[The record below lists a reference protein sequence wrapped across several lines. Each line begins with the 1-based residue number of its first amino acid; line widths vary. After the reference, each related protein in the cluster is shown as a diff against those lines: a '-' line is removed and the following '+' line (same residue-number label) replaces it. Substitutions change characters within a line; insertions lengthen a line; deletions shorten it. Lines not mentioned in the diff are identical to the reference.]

1 MYLGEDFLAWI
12 VLALG
17 AAMAVGTVFALM
29 RPRPVGAAKDEDLDR
44 PPLVRSIVM
53 IVAGT
58 VAAIWSLASLLA
70 G

>member
-17 AAMAVGTVFALM
+17 AAMAIGTTFALI
-29 RPRPVGAAKDEDLDR
+29 RPRPVGAIKEGDLKR
-44 PPLVRSIVM
+44 PPLTRSIVM
-53 IVAGT
+53 ILAGT
-58 VAAIWSLASLLA
+58 AAAIWSLASLLA

>member
-17 AAMAVGTVFALM
+17 AAMAIGTTFALI
-29 RPRPVGAAKDEDLDR
+29 RPRPVGAAKEGDLNR
-44 PPLVRSIVM
+44 PPLTRSIVM
-53 IVAGT
+53 ILAGT
-58 VAAIWSLASLLA
+58 AAAIWSLASLLA

>member
-17 AAMAVGTVFALM
+17 AAMSIGTIFALM
-29 RPRPVGAAKDEDLDR
+29 RPRPVGAAKEGDLTR
-44 PPLVRSIVM
+44 PPLTRSIVM

-58 VAAIWSLASLLA
+58 VATVWSLASLLA

>member
-17 AAMAVGTVFALM
+17 AAMAVGTVFALI
-29 RPRPVGAAKDEDLDR
+29 RPRPVGAVKEDDLAR

-53 IVAGT
+53 IIAGT
-58 VAAIWSLASLLA
+58 VAAVWSLASLLA

>member
-17 AAMAVGTVFALM
+17 AAMAVGTTFALI
-29 RPRPVGAAKDEDLDR
+29 RPRPVGEAKDSDLER
-44 PPLVRSIVM
+44 PPLTRSIVM

-58 VAAIWSLASLLA
+58 VAAIWSLASLLV

>member
-17 AAMAVGTVFALM
+17 AAMAVGTVFALI
-29 RPRPVGAAKDEDLDR
+29 RPRPVGAAKEDDLAR

-58 VAAIWSLASLLA
+58 VAAVWSLASLLA